1 MPLRLGTRGS
11 PLARWQAEWTA
22 GELKSRGVDVELVP
36 ITTSGDREQTGPI
49 GAIGTQG
56 VFTKELQ
63 RALLDGSIDLAVHS
77 LKDLPTETV
86 DGLVLAAVP
95 DRGPI
100 GDCLVSPRYR
110 TLDELPQGAV
120 VGTGSQRRR
129 AQLLHA
135 RPDLKMEDVRGN
147 VDTRLRKLGEGQ
159 YAAIVLAEA
168 GLKRLKLEANI
179 AQILPKE
186 LILPAVGQGALG
198 LETRADDA
206 TTRSHLASL
215 DHGPT
220 HLSVLAERSLLHS
233 LRGGCLAPVGAWGR
247 FGEDGRLLLSAV
259 VLRADGSERLYTE
272 QAMARADV
280 SAEGAVELGRTAAD
294 DLLERG
300 AARLIADSRGGSLG
314 APPK

>member
-22 GELKSRGVDVELVP
+22 GELGRRGVEVELVP
-36 ITTSGDREQTGPI
+36 ITTSGDREQSGPI

-77 LKDLPTETV
+77 LKDLPTEPVAGLTLATV
-86 DGLVLAAVP
+86 P
-95 DRGPI
+95 ERGPT
-100 GDCLVSPRYR
+100 GDCLVSPLFRSFN
-110 TLDELPQGAV
+110 ELPQGAI

-129 AQLLHA
+129 AQLLYA

-147 VDTRLRKLGEGQ
+147 VDTRLRKLADGQ

-168 GLKRLKLEANI
+168 GLKRLKLDANI
-179 AQILPKE
+179 AQVLPTE

-206 TTRSHLASL
+206 TTRGHLAAL
-215 DHGPT
+215 DHRPT
-220 HLSVLAERSLLHS
+220 HQAVLAERALLHA

-247 FGEDGRLLLSAV
+247 HTADGKLLLSAV
-259 VLRADGSERLYTE
+259 VLRSDGSERLYTE
-272 QAMARADV
+272 QSGSPDDAAEIGRRA
-280 SAEGAVELGRTAAD
+280 AE
-294 DLLERG
+294 DLLARG
-300 AARLIADSRGGSLG
+300 AARLIADSREGTLG
-314 APPK
+314 APK